1 MPTRELAELLNR
13 PQEGQSIL
21 FAGPSGSGKTEV
33 ALNLALSLI
42 RTTGSSVTLCDL
54 DVVKPYFR
62 LRDMLPLLTEE
73 EAARLEI
80 IEPERRLLHADVP
93 TFPHNLHALLSS
105 LDTVKIIDVGGDAI
119 GAGAIAQFRE
129 TIING
134 DYHLYVVI
142 NTLRP
147 GMETPDKLKRMLM
160 AIRSAVRLEITGLV
174 ANTNLQ
180 AETTVEDVQHGY
192 DAVKALGD
200 SEGLPVVAVLI
211 SREYADSVVNRL
223 TPDATRLLS
232 VIRTFN
238 RIMDTIGSQTE
249 F

>member
-1 MPTRELAELLNR
+1 MRELAELFSR
-13 PQEGQSIL
+13 PQVGQSIL

-33 ALNLALSLI
+33 AINLALSLI
-42 RTTGSSVTLCDL
+42 HTTVSSVTLCDL

-62 LRDMLPLLTEE
+62 LRDMLRLLTEE

-80 IEPERRLLHADVP
+80 IEPERRLLHADIP
-93 TFPHNLHALLSS
+93 MFPRNLHALLS
-105 LDTVKIIDVGGDAI
+105 LPDTIKIIDVGGDAI

-129 TIING
+129 TIMNG
-134 DYHLYVVI
+134 DYRLYIVI

-147 GMETPDKLKRMLM
+147 GMNTPDGLKRMLTT
-160 AIRSAVRLEITGLV
+160 IRSGVRLEVAGLV

-180 AETTVEDVQHGY
+180 AETTAEDVQHGY

-200 SEGLPVVAVLI
+200 SEGLPVVAVLV
-211 SREYADSVVNRL
+211 SPEYADSVVHRL
-223 TPDATRLLS
+223 TPGAAGLLS